1 MRPFIEL
8 LYDVI
13 SPDALAHRVK
23 FYKHHNQHDETL
35 FYGELETLLKSYI
48 DSEMI
53 RLKEEHFYLEKELLK
68 SKATFEVLSEFRE
81 EQMTDHGQ
89 ALYDNEGFTE
99 VIDYSNWYLSEVKED
114 IAKSKYK
121 LLSASATGNVWDFGI
136 SKRVYEE
143 KQIYK
148 LQHEDK
154 SQMTFELPI
163 TNDEFIHVMFFS
175 MPPVLQG
182 SYFYMKRRFKRS
194 WEILS
199 VNRGLRGLFSP
210 VLAQD
215 MPGIPLRDYGKK
227 GDFRFDKCDLEDI
240 PDCTKLMKMYL
251 MLGGQRPEL
260 PNENPNTLYFH
271 HPDKVMNC
279 KTELMESGRPNPS
292 KHIYKSIYDPE
303 LEKQLR
309 C

>member
-1 MRPFIEL
+1 
-8 LYDVI
+8 
-13 SPDALAHRVK
+13 
-23 FYKHHNQHDETL
+23 
-35 FYGELETLLKSYI
+35 
-48 DSEMI
+48 
-53 RLKEEHFYLEKELLK
+53 
-68 SKATFEVLSEFRE
+68 
-81 EQMTDHGQ
+81 
-89 ALYDNEGFTE
+89 
-99 VIDYSNWYLSEVKED
+99 
-114 IAKSKYK
+114 
-121 LLSASATGNVWDFGI
+121 
-136 SKRVYEE
+136 
-143 KQIYK
+143 
-148 LQHEDK
+148 
-154 SQMTFELPI
+154 MTFELPI

-279 KTELMESGRPNPS
+279 KTVLMESGRPNPS